1 MLTHIVLFRFESM
14 DNAEEAGRRLRSMKG
29 QIPTLIDVE
38 AGVDITRSGRS
49 YELALIT
56 RHEDQAG
63 LDAYQVHPVHQEVV
77 AYIKSTASG
86 SVAVDFFAK

>member
-1 MLTHIVLFRFESM
+1 MLTHIVLFRFE
-14 DNAEEAGRRLRSMKG
+14 DLAHAEQAGERLRQMKG
-29 QIPTLIDVE
+29 KIPTLLDVE

-56 RHEDQAG
+56 RHADSAG
-63 LDAYQVHPVHQEVV
+63 LDAYQIHPVHQAVV
-77 AYIKSTASG
+77 TYIKTVASG

>member
-86 SVAVDFFAK
+86 SVAVDFLAK

>member
-1 MLTHIVLFRFESM
+1 MLTHIVLFRFENM
-14 DNAEEAGRRLRSMKG
+14 DHAAEAGRRLRAMKG
-29 QIPTLIDVE
+29 QIPSLTDIE

-77 AYIKSTASG
+77 TYIKSVASG
-86 SVAVDFFAK
+86 SVAVDFLLK

>member
-1 MLTHIVLFRFESM
+1 MLTHIVLFRFENM
-14 DNAEEAGRRLRSMKG
+14 EEAEEAGRRLRAMEG
-29 QIPTLIDVE
+29 QIPSLLGVE
-38 AGVDITRSGRS
+38 AGVDITRSQRS

-56 RHEDQAG
+56 RHEDTAG

-86 SVAVDFFAK
+86 SVAVDFLAK